1 MATGKVKWFD
11 SAKGF
16 GFIASDD
23 GGDDVFAHVSGIK
36 AEGNATLE
44 ENQVVTFDVE
54 KGPRGLQA
62 INIV

>member
-16 GFIASDD
+16 GFIAPDE
-23 GGDDVFAHVSGIK
+23 GGDDVFAHFSGIK